1 MSPVISYSF
10 VGLPKAKSQ
19 ASNLACFSL
28 KLSKAFENRKLLKSL
43 PAETSAPPLASELFE
58 AVAALLRLSTP
69 AVILLRGLFV
79 NNPHVYFDAYLE
91 NTTLVTDCHVYCC
104 RERTCHISKSMRF
117 N

>member
-1 MSPVISYSF
+1 MTFIYVPVISYSF
-10 VGLPKAKSQ
+10 VGLPKAKPQ
-19 ASNLACFSL
+19 ASNLACFCL
-28 KLSKAFENRKLLKSL
+28 KLSKAFENRKLKSL

-91 NTTLVTDCHVYCC
+91 NTTLVTDCSAYCLVE
-104 RERTCHISKSMRF
+104 RENSPDF
-117 N
+117 